1 MKTRNRTKR
10 AQLEQKKDGL
20 YIREAG
26 AGYRRVCSRI
36 RVKAV
41 ARVDGTNR
49 HHAIIKYQD
58 EAGNR
63 HKEIVPLSM
72 LQKSGLLKDRLL
84 DGGFPFPSG
93 DDGDLLLEY
102 LRETSKVRKI
112 MIVLKTGWI
121 GRGAYALPDGII
133 GPHRKEYL
141 YQSPHGETVETDSGI
156 RGSLEKWQSTVAIP
170 AEKSAVA
177 IFTISVALASII
189 MRWHKTESGGFHIF
203 AQNSQGKTTTL
214 MAAQSVIY
222 PVAVEGLVH
231 WDATVAGL
239 EQEALRC
246 NDGLLILDE
255 MGHLAGEDEKM
266 AATQAAKVS
275 YRLAGGKG
283 RLRSALYDPTGHM
296 HQWNLLF
303 LSSGEMSLAELNR
316 GAARKRYGGDELR
329 LIDVPAALGGVS
341 GIFDRLDEQDDSAAL
356 VRSIRTGSTENYG
369 HAARQ
374 FITSYMSAFEQAD
387 KKVNDWIAAF
397 YNHVEVQP
405 SGPTGRFAHR
415 FALAYA
421 AARLARSYGVV
432 PWSKERI
439 LQAISLCYSGAIDTI
454 PDRAA
459 LLSTAIESLRNKLQK
474 SRHVLDMR
482 EGRRY
487 DEEEMDAATAYLRS
501 DPDEGEFYAV
511 KPEALAGWLESGVTL
526 HALGQEL
533 LARNALLVQ
542 ARNLPTKQVKI
553 KGVDKKASYYC
564 VRKSFVIDG

>member
-26 AGYRRVCSRI
+26 AGYRRVCARI

-49 HHAIIKYQD
+49 HLAIIKYQD
-58 EAGNR
+58 QGGNR

-93 DDGDLLLEY
+93 DDGDVLLAY
-102 LRETSKVRKI
+102 LRDTSKVRKI
-112 MIVLKTGWI
+112 TIVLKTGWI
-121 GRGAYALPDGII
+121 GRGAYAFPDGTV
-133 GPHRKEYL
+133 GPNRKEYL
-141 YQSPHGETVETDSGI
+141 YQSPHGEAIEAASGI
-156 RGSLEKWQSTVAIP
+156 RGSLKYWQSTVAIP

-177 IFTISVALASII
+177 IFAIAVAFASMI
-189 MRWHKTESGGFHIF
+189 MRWHKTESGGFHLF
-203 AQNSQGKTTTL
+203 AQSSKGKTTIL

-255 MGHLAGEDEKM
+255 MGHLAGEDEKL

-283 RLRSALYDPTGHM
+283 RLRSALYDPAGHM

-303 LSSGEMSLAELNR
+303 LSSGEMSLAGLHR
-316 GAARKRYGGDELR
+316 DAARKRYGGDELR
-329 LIDVPAALGGVS
+329 LIDVPAALSEVN
-341 GIFDRLDEQDDSAAL
+341 GIFDQLADQDESAEL
-356 VRSIRTGSTENYG
+356 VRSIRIGSTENYG

-374 FITSYMSAFEQAD
+374 FLTSYMSEFDRAD
-387 KKVNDWIAAF
+387 EKVNKWIAAF
-397 YNHVEVQP
+397 YRHVEVQP
-405 SGPTGRFAHR
+405 GGPTGRLAHR

-421 AARLARSYGVV
+421 AARLARFYGVV

-439 LQAISLCYSGAIDTI
+439 LQAISLCYSGALNTI

-459 LLSTAIESLRNKLQK
+459 LLSKTIESVRKKLQK

-487 DEEEMDAATAYLRS
+487 DEEEMDAAGAYLRGDS
-501 DPDEGEFYAV
+501 DEGDFYAV